1 MMEEKKNLEI
11 AMYLKERWHKS
22 IEETPK
28 KDRAQCIVQI
38 GVDEEGN
45 GSYDLFTWDESK
57 KGFDTG
63 IGRFTNKE
71 LRGKHVWLYPES
83 IPQWCYLEDL
93 TPETREIGECTVE
106 ESKKLAKRFW
116 LRKKLYD
123 EYGASYKEE
132 MQNAFEW
139 IYNAPLKDWENMLES
154 LKLSYGHGIHE
165 TKGLQLKKAKE
176 LFAFLS

>member
-1 MMEEKKNLEI
+1 MMKEKKNLEI

-93 TPETREIGECTVE
+93 TPEIREIGECTVE